1 MLSHLK
7 CENSCQKAAVKKQLS
22 ENSCQKQLSKSSCQK
37 AAVEK
42 LATHG
47 PFYLALVAATLCLAA
62 KRQGTTF
69 WPPAIGRDVAVG
81 GQDSSVSKT
90 IALNSRNSSISRE
103 RYSDSKRYFKI
114 LYLFSGRLQ
123 SWIFKLF

>member
-1 MLSHLK
+1 MLT
-7 CENSCQKAAVKKQLS
+7 AVRKQLS
-22 ENSCQKQLSKSSCQK
+22 KGSCQETADKKQLSKSSCQK